1 LILKHKKYRNLY
13 ILESRNYWPQ
23 FSQNFDFKQDIVF
36 TLDFGLKNLIETFGG
51 QALYA
56 DSLCTPDEMQKNNH
70 LAAKFFK
77 QWHFDK
83 KCNDIFTEQ
92 GVSFGFAFRIEI
104 WSEFLSYVRLR
115 ASLNKLKKIKF
126 NKIFL
131 AENNLTLRN
140 VLDDIGLPYQLAS
153 KNLFLRRPS
162 YFFDLD
168 KYMQKAL
175 HRKSL
180 KDFIR
185 NFILL
190 FLSNLRLF
198 LDLLLFKKNKKFI
211 YMQIYHPTKPILDS
225 LLNDDRFRIVT
236 ASLIKTPGWRN
247 FFIQRMVPASLSYQK
262 FNNKAEVL
270 FKDFKKKR
278 CAELILYDGSN
289 ATNGVFSVIERKIK
303 PRIAEALS
311 FLDSAIIYSEKIPI
325 NLEIMIANIG
335 LGQTIMDCVL
345 KHKGIP
351 SYLIINGFMGGSFLD
366 EAKYATYINCYSK
379 SIKKL
384 YYKNARNIYY
394 LGDPRMDFYLNL
406 KRKNIDRNMPI
417 VTIGTSGFNN
427 LDLNSYLAIEF
438 DFMFDVLTAFRTLK
452 NKKYLFSMLIKVRP
466 NGVLDQY
473 KSFVAEYFP
482 DLPIDLVRDV
492 AMIDVLRKSDLYISI
507 YSQTLF
513 EASCLGIPAIY
524 FKKDKEY
531 LDAPFDGKSELVTV
545 RSVTELQKAFI
556 DFKNSHSR
564 FDRFLKKP
572 VMEKYIG
579 PLDGKNTLRNLNFIN
594 DLLNVSKRE
603 LP

>member
-1 LILKHKKYRNLY
+1 MILKHKKYRNLY
-13 ILESRNYWPQ
+13 ILESRSYWPQ

-36 TLDFGLKNLIETFGG
+36 TLDFGLKNLIEAFGG

-70 LAAKFFK
+70 LAAEFFK

-83 KCNDIFTEQ
+83 QCNDIFTEQ

-104 WSEFLSYVRLR
+104 WSEFLCYVRLR

-131 AENNLTLRN
+131 AENNRTLGN
-140 VLDDIGLPYQLAS
+140 VLDDIGLPYQLA
-153 KNLFLRRPS
+153 KKKLFSTKPS

-175 HRKSL
+175 HGKSL
-180 KDFIR
+180 KDLIR
-185 NFILL
+185 NFIIL
-190 FLSNLRLF
+190 FLSNLRFF

-211 YMQIYHPTKPILDS
+211 YMQIYHPTKPILNS

-236 ASLIKTPGWRN
+236 ASLIKTAGWRN
-247 FFIQRMVPASLSYQK
+247 LFIQRVVPSKITYQN
-262 FNNKAEVL
+262 FNKRADVL
-270 FKDFKKKR
+270 FRDFKKKR

-289 ATNGVFSVIERKIK
+289 VTKSVFSVIERQIK
-303 PRIAEALS
+303 PRIAEALC

-366 EAKYATYINCYSK
+366 EAKYATYINSYSK
-379 SIKKL
+379 NIKKL
-384 YYKNARNIYY
+384 YFKNAGNVYS

-406 KRKNIDRNMPI
+406 KRKNIDRNTPV
-417 VTIGTSGFNN
+417 VTIGASGFNN
-427 LDLNSYLAIEF
+427 LDLNSYFAVEF
-438 DFMFDVLTAFRTLK
+438 DFMFDVLTAFRALK
-452 NKKYLFSMLIKVRP
+452 KDNYLFAILIKVRP
-466 NGVLDQY
+466 NGALDQY
-473 KSFVAEYFP
+473 KSFVAEYFS
-482 DLPIDLVRDV
+482 DLPINLVRDV

-545 RSVTELQKAFI
+545 HSVNELQKAFI
-556 DFKNSHSR
+556 DFKNSHPR
-564 FDRFLKKP
+564 FDRFIKKP

-579 PLDGKNTLRNLNFIN
+579 PLDGKNTLRNINFIY
-594 DLLNVSKRE
+594 DLLNVPKKE